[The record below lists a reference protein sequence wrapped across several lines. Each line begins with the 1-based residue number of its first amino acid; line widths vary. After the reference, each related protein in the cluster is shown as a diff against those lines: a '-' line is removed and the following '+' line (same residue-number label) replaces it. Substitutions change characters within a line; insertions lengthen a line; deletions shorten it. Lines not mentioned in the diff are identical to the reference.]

1 MILLNPGPVT
11 LSARV
16 RAALQRDDL
25 CHREAEFATL
35 SLGLRTS
42 LETLYDATEH
52 LAVLL
57 TGSGSCAVE
66 AMLATFAPRDAAT
79 LVISNGVYGERMA
92 LMLDCQGK
100 PFFESR
106 QAWGAAL
113 DLTAVSQLLD
123 AHADIACVAVVH
135 HETTTGRLND
145 LDELA
150 ALCSNRNVGLLI
162 DAVSSFG
169 GERIDFHRWR
179 PLAVAAT
186 ANKCLHGIPG
196 VAFVLGRRD
205 FLATPRGNSPSLY
218 LDLERYV
225 DLQRDGWSPF
235 TQSVQGYYALDEAL
249 RELDEQGGWQRR
261 RERYQQITDRLR
273 GVLADLGVRA
283 FLDRQSSASML
294 TAYHLPPGCS
304 YPELHTGLKQA
315 GFTIY
320 AGQGQLASRVFRIA
334 TMGHLGDADVERCC
348 EVFQS
353 LLGQSAI

>member
-11 LSARV
+11 LSERV
-16 RAALQRDDL
+16 RAALQKDDL
-25 CHREAEFATL
+25 CHREAEFAAL

-42 LETLYDATEH
+42 LEKLYDAPEH

-113 DLTAVSQLLD
+113 DLMVVSELLD
-123 AHADIACVAVVH
+123 THADIACVAVIH

-150 ALCSNRNVGLLI
+150 ALCSNRKIGLLI

-169 GERIDFHRWR
+169 AERIDFQRWR

-196 VAFVLGRRD
+196 VAFVLGRRE
-205 FLATPRGNSPSLY
+205 FLATPRGYSPSLY

-225 DLQRDGWSPF
+225 GPQREGWSPF

-249 RELDEQGGWQRR
+249 RELGEQGGWQRR
-261 RERYQQITDRLR
+261 RERYRRITDHLR
-273 GVLADLGVRA
+273 GVLADLGVHP
-283 FLDRQSSASML
+283 FLDRAASASML

-304 YPELHTGLKQA
+304 YPELHAGLKQA

-320 AGQGQLASRVFRIA
+320 AGQGQLASQVFRIA
-334 TMGHLGDADVERCC
+334 TMGDIQDADVERCC
-348 EVFQS
+348 EVFQN
-353 LLGQSAI
+353 LLEQAAT